1 MFSKY
6 KRQKLGFNL
15 LFSFT
20 LLMIELSSTN
30 THGGSSEGS
39 GEIFLSG
46 GLMKYTV
53 KCDASE
59 AETRQ
64 DKTCGTVSLPLVS
77 TPIPPHCP
85 DPVPRHRSRNTGA
98 GATQLPDILRGV
110 RISEEAGSVSIF
122 HATSNR
128 ALNIRYL
135 IFFIRTL

>member
-30 THGGSSEGS
+30 THGRSSEGS

-53 KCDASE
+53 KCDASG

-64 DKTCGTVSLPLVS
+64 DMWDCVSPAGQHPHPPSLPRPGPE
-77 TPIPPHCP
+77 TPEP
-85 DPVPRHRSRNTGA
+85 
-98 GATQLPDILRGV
+98 
-110 RISEEAGSVSIF
+110 
-122 HATSNR
+122 
-128 ALNIRYL
+128 
-135 IFFIRTL
+135 